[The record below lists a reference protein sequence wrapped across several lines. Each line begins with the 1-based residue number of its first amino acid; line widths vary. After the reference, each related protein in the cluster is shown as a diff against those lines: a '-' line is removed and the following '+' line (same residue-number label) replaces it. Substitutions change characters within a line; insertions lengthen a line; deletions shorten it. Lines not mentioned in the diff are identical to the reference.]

1 MDATAVATAP
11 AVTAVA
17 QLPVHDGSVD
27 RPTARSQARAEARAA
42 RIAARRHAATAL
54 QSALD
59 RRDNGGA
66 VEE

>member
-1 MDATAVATAP
+1 MDATAVTAAP

-17 QLPVHDGSVD
+17 QLPGE
-27 RPTARSQARAEARAA
+27 RPADARPSALSQARAEARAA

-59 RRDNGGA
+59 RRDNGGP
-66 VEE
+66 VES